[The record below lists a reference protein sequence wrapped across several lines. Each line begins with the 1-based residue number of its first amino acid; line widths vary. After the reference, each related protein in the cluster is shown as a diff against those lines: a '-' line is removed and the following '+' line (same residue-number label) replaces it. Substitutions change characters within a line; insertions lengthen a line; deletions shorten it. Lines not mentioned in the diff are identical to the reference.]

1 MKDAEEAN
9 LDEEGLHDIEI
20 EGDTEEKTTPF
31 HKKLMRDAIKGECT
45 TSSAA
50 KLAASIRQKKKDT
63 EREEQLSLKSESLG
77 LNKKSGGPRSQWNE
91 VSRLSK
97 LQPSTVASI
106 LKRSVIYDNGD
117 VVVINKPYG
126 LPVHGGPGVKNNIN
140 ELLPLLANLLKTQQT
155 VAMETPSLHLI
166 HRLDKETTGVMMLAR
181 SKVTAR
187 ELHQLFFQRKVQKKY
202 WVVTVGV
209 PEPMEGIIDI
219 PLIDKTIA
227 GKNKMVVKPELG
239 SLYQDVTGPSKKQT
253 GSHTAITNF
262 RVISHGGGAALVE
275 LIPETG
281 VKHQLRVHMSQ
292 GLGCPILGDHK
303 YSHFNKLAP
312 QVLPKSLLQRFDIE
326 QAKSRNIPM
335 HLHAHQLRIPDFQG
349 RRALTVSVR
358 LPRFFAK
365 TLQKLRLSIP

>member
-1 MKDAEEAN
+1 
-9 LDEEGLHDIEI
+9 
-20 EGDTEEKTTPF
+20 
-31 HKKLMRDAIKGECT
+31 
-45 TSSAA
+45 
-50 KLAASIRQKKKDT
+50 
-63 EREEQLSLKSESLG
+63 
-77 LNKKSGGPRSQWNE
+77 
-91 VSRLSK
+91 
-97 LQPSTVASI
+97 
-106 LKRSVIYDNGD
+106 
-117 VVVINKPYG
+117 
-126 LPVHGGPGVKNNIN
+126 
-140 ELLPLLANLLKTQQT
+140 
-155 VAMETPSLHLI
+155 METPSLHLI

-281 VKHQLRVHMSQ
+281 
-292 GLGCPILGDHK
+292 
-303 YSHFNKLAP
+303 
-312 QVLPKSLLQRFDIE
+312 
-326 QAKSRNIPM
+326 
-335 HLHAHQLRIPDFQG
+335 
-349 RRALTVSVR
+349 
-358 LPRFFAK
+358 K
-365 TLQKLRLSIP
+365 TTYN